1 MEAEPDVPDFWP
13 RPDGLQF
20 ILLRPDGL
28 QIILLRPDGL
38 RGGFIEHITSPK
50 KPKPDSL
57 NPRPTRACKM

>member
-13 RPDGLQF
+13 RPHGLQF
-20 ILLRPDGL
+20 
-28 QIILLRPDGL
+28 ILLRPDGL

-50 KPKPDSL
+50 KPEPDSL